1 MKNLYINK
9 LADILNESKYIYHG
23 TIKLKPVAEKSSTYI
38 DLDVESNDKFPKF
51 EAGDHTR
58 ISKYKNIFSNFK
70 RRFCN

>member
-38 DLDVESNDKFPKF
+38 DLDVESNDKFP
-51 EAGDHTR
+51 
-58 ISKYKNIFSNFK
+58 
-70 RRFCN
+70 